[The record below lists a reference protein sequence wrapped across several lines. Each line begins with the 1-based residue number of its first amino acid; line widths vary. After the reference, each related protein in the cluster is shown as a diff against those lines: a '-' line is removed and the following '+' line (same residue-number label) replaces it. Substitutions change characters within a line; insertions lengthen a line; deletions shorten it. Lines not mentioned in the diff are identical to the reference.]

1 MTYDIISKS
10 SDKRFKCNNR
20 AWPKYLAVGTAFGWV
35 PAGAV
40 FSIEFWGGGSEPII
54 SEHPS
59 RSYFG
64 SDWQQVTD
72 DDALAFGAA
81 LELAIAA
88 INAESPM
95 TDSQEAALKEFE
107 VTSDDPYTELP
118 PKVHAFIIE
127 FIERSRAEH
136 PTIVRTIQTQRGSFD
151 VDIHGIMDLADV
163 VSAGRFFIA

>member
-1 MTYDIISKS
+1 LEPLS
-10 SDKRFKCNNR
+10 
-20 AWPKYLAVGTAFGWV
+20 VGYPPARCFPSNFG
-35 PAGAV
+35 G
-40 FSIEFWGGGSEPII
+40 GGGSEPII
-54 SEHPS
+54 SEHSS

-107 VTSDDPYTELP
+107 VTSDDPYTDLP
-118 PKVHAFIIE
+118 PKVQAFIIE
-127 FIERSRAEH
+127 FIVQSRAEH
-136 PTIVRTIQTQRGSFD
+136 PPIVRTIQTQRGSFD

>member
-1 MTYDIISKS
+1 MGYGIRSKS
-10 SDKRFKCNNR
+10 SYKAFDCSSG
-20 AWPKYLAVGTAFGWV
+20 AWPKYFALGTAFGWV

-40 FSIEFWGGGSEPII
+40 FPSNSGVAGEPT
-54 SEHPS
+54 S

-64 SDWQQVTD
+64 NDWQQVTD

-107 VTSDDPYTELP
+107 VTSDDPYTDVP
-118 PKVHAFIIE
+118 PQVRAFIIE
-127 FIERSRAEH
+127 LMQKSLAKF
-136 PTIVRTIQTQRGSFD
+136 PPVVRTIQTQRGSFD

-163 VSAGRFFIA
+163 VSAGGFFIA

>member
-1 MTYDIISKS
+1 MSYDIISKS
-10 SDKRFKCNNR
+10 SDKRFNCNNW

-40 FSIEFWGGGSEPII
+40 FPIEFWGGGSEPII
-54 SEHPS
+54 SERPS

-64 SDWQQVTD
+64 NDWQQVTD

-107 VTSDDPYTELP
+107 VTSDDPSDLP
-118 PKVHAFIIE
+118 PEIRAFIIE
-127 FIERSRAEH
+127 LVEQSRASIPMLFALSKPSEE
-136 PTIVRTIQTQRGSFD
+136 
-151 VDIHGIMDLADV
+151 
-163 VSAGRFFIA
+163 VSMSTFTE